1 MTFQIDALRLVVTV
15 AAFAGAAGI
24 MIGRALRR
32 SRRNDADESERL
44 RRLDVNRRG
53 RIVAAE
59 VVDLLES
66 ERTTTDAPRQRM
78 VVYKYEVAGVTY
90 EVSQDLSGL
99 PSTPESGFSAGSQT
113 ASVKYDSKAPTNSII
128 VCEEWSGI

>member
-1 MTFQIDALRLVVTV
+1 MTFQVNFLRLLIVS
-15 AAFAGAAGI
+15 AAFAAVGI
-24 MIGRALRR
+24 VIWRALKRR
-32 SRRNDADESERL
+32 QKDAGEIERL

-66 ERTTTDAPRQRM
+66 ESPTAAADAHRSLM

-90 EVSQDLSGL
+90 EVSQDLSAL
-99 PSTPESGFSAGSQT
+99 PSGLGSGCSPGSQT
-113 ASVKYDSKAPTNSII
+113 VSVKYDPKSPTNSII

>member
-1 MTFQIDALRLVVTV
+1 M
-15 AAFAGAAGI
+15 
-24 MIGRALRR
+24 
-32 SRRNDADESERL
+32 
-44 RRLDVNRRG
+44 NRRG

-66 ERTTTDAPRQRM
+66 ERTTAAADAPRRRV

-99 PSTPESGFSAGSQT
+99 PSTAESGVSAGSQT
-113 ASVKYDSKAPTNSII
+113 VSVKYDPKAPTNSII